1 MIYTLFLK
9 GESINAIAHSLE
21 ENENK
26 TPAGKDKWQLSTI
39 ESILQNEKYKG
50 DACIRKTYVKDFLS
64 HELVKNNGEVEG
76 YYVEDHHNPIINPDE
91 WEIVQVEMRR
101 RKELGGTYNCSNTF
115 SSRLVCGGCG
125 SFYGQKIWHSND
137 KYQKL
142 VYRCND
148 KYNKDH
154 AKCTTPALDEETIKR
169 MFLDAYSKFMA
180 DRTQVVSDCNEMIS
194 FLCDTENLEKEIKDF
209 KSRAD
214 DIIVLVENLI
224 AKNST
229 EAIPQDEFQA
239 KYDEYDKE
247 HQSLLNKIEKN
258 GRLIEEKQAKA
269 KYLKAFITELKNQ
282 PLVLE
287 TWDEDVW
294 SYLIDKATVNSD
306 GTITFLF
313 RNGKE
318 INVK

>member
-1 MIYTLFLK
+1 MK
-9 GESINAIAHSLE
+9 GKTTTWISQYLE
-21 ENENK
+21 KEGIK
-26 TPAGKDKWQLSTI
+26 SPSGKDKWRVSTI
-39 ESILQNEKYKG
+39 ESMLKNEKYKG
-50 DACIRKTYVKDFLS
+50 DAHIRKTFVKNYLT
-64 HELVKNNGEVEG
+64 HELVRNNGEVEG
-76 YYVEDHHNPIINPDE
+76 YYVEDHHDPIINPDE

-115 SSRLVCGGCG
+115 SSRLVCGDCG

-194 FLCDTENLEKEIKDF
+194 ILCDTEDLEKEIKDF

-229 EAIPQDEFQA
+229 EAMPQDEFQA

-318 INVK
+318 ITVD